1 MTPPLSIVLAISY
14 AALTAMFVGMFV
26 LLAGILVR
34 AWLPGHVAR
43 RGYASEW
50 ECLRP
55 ESEARGLALLKEW
68 LSPAQLNAYET
79 SRYFEVVG
87 CDTGTIYRIHHGT
100 QGNVEQIDAL
110 GRPIYRWCFAPED
123 TVVAGDVMLAQKIA
137 LETYESGALG
147 LANRLSVTNTARG

>member
-14 AALTAMFVGMFV
+14 AALTFMFVGMFV

-34 AWLPGHVAR
+34 ELLPGHVAR

-79 SRYFEVVG
+79 RRYFEVIG
-87 CDTGTIYRIHHGT
+87 CDTGAIYRIHHGF
-100 QGNVEQIDAL
+100 QGNIEQLDSSS
-110 GRPIYRWCFAPED
+110 GQPVCRWCSRRTIWSLP
-123 TVVAGDVMLAQKIA
+123 
-137 LETYESGALG
+137 
-147 LANRLSVTNTARG
+147 VTPCSRKRSP

>member
-14 AALTAMFVGMFV
+14 AALTAMFVGMFA

-34 AWLPGHVAR
+34 ALLPGHVAR

-50 ECLRP
+50 VCLRP

-68 LSPAQLNAYET
+68 LSPAQLNTYENR
-79 SRYFEVVG
+79 RYFEVVG
-87 CDTGTIYRIHHGT
+87 CDTGTIYRIHHGF
-100 QGNVEQIDAL
+100 QGNVEQIDAF
-110 GRPIYRWCFAPED
+110 GRPVCRWCFGPEN

-137 LETYESGALG
+137 LEAYESGALG
-147 LANRLSVTNTARG
+147 VANRLSVTNMARG

>member
-14 AALTAMFVGMFV
+14 AALTAMFVGMFG

-34 AWLPGHVAR
+34 ALLPGHVAR

-50 ECLRP
+50 ECLRS

-79 SRYFEVVG
+79 GRYFEVVG
-87 CDTGTIYRIHHGT
+87 CDTGTIYRIHHGF
-100 QGNVEQIDAL
+100 QGNVEQLDGSGGEL
-110 GRPIYRWCFAPED
+110 VCRWCFAPED
-123 TVVAGDVMLAQKIA
+123 LVVAGDAMLAQKIA
-137 LETYESGALG
+137 LETHENAALRV
-147 LANRLSVTNTARG
+147 ANRLTVR